1 MKKYYSYLKENKQQT
16 LLEVIDGVL
25 NKKIEP
31 NILKKYL
38 GDEFM
43 KFDINEIDETEI
55 IIICEDS
62 DVENIMGVEEGVIR
76 YINGIEYDEYYVD
89 EDESKYIFNMMNEKT
104 IKLVKEFAKELEYD
118 IILNEEGV
126 YDFFKYLKLSDIFDE
141 YITSLSIANHDA
153 LNRLVYK
160 EITSI
165 VPFEIDYFRKTQ
177 LIIIL
182 EKLKKYIETN
192 DKDFETITE
201 VFKHIGNNV
210 PYSYE
215 ISYELDDYI
224 DYSDVEKEL
233 YDSISKIYDGYLTDN
248 FWMNII
254 SKDNITLFKKYYKKY
269 NWNNSIQ
276 YKWYVY
282 EMIHNLPEEILPKK
296 SEIYKFIRTDSFYDN
311 IKPLMNSDLF
321 DKTKNK
327 VKYEKIKKF
336 NL

>member
-76 YINGIEYDEYYVD
+76 YINGIKYDEYYVD
-89 EDESKYIFNMMNEKT
+89 EDKSKYIFNMMNEKT

-141 YITSLSIANHDA
+141 YITSLSIANHEA

-233 YDSISKIYDGYLTDN
+233 YDSISIIYNGYLTDK

-269 NWNNSIQ
+269 NWNDSIQ